1 VTGSLLLSL
10 SIAGPTTKEQRVIDQ
25 REPIPP
31 APEVN
36 VVGFR
41 PLKPPSSPFV
51 LALLAGIIV
60 VGLLWVAGGGLF
72 VLIIGAVLTVFLA
85 PIVDRLERRGMGRAP
100 ATILV
105 IVTAAVVTTVILVVV
120 LVVLVEQGSH
130 LARLWPVYQAQLQ
143 SGYATAE
150 IPTQLRD
157 AIDSVIDTL
166 HDNASGVD
174 KGTAILGVVQ
184 GILGFV
190 GMVFAFFI
198 LPFFTFYL
206 VKDRPRMV
214 ASLDAAIPGPWKKDV
229 HTTLDHLR
237 TDFAMYFKAE
247 LLVGAIMGIAVT
259 IGMVVIGLVC
269 GGGPL
274 VTFAVLLGL
283 IALVMEFLPQ
293 VGPVI
298 SYLPALA
305 LAAVTS
311 PLAVVLVSVF
321 YFIAFNIE
329 GSILVPTFEGKMLD
343 FGGATVIFLITMGFL
358 LAGIVGAIL
367 ALPVAMASRD
377 IFRQYFRKAI
387 ADSATLAPAI
397 RMPVPGTDRPLA
409 AEGA

>member
-1 VTGSLLLSL
+1 VT
-10 SIAGPTTKEQRVIDQ
+10 DQ
-25 REPIPP
+25 SDPIPV
-31 APEVN
+31 APDVA

-41 PLKPPSSPFV
+41 SMKPPSSPFV
-51 LALLAGIIV
+51 LALLAGIVI
-60 VGLLWVAGGGLF
+60 VGLLWIAGGGLF
-72 VLIIGAVLTVFLA
+72 VLVVGAVLTVFLV
-85 PIVDRLERRGMGRAP
+85 PIVNRLERHGMGRVP

-105 IVTAAVVTTVILVVV
+105 IVITAVVTIVVLVLV
-120 LVVLVEQGSH
+120 LVVLVEQGGK
-130 LARLWPVYQAQLQ
+130 LAREWPTYQAQLQ
-143 SGYATAE
+143 SGYETVE
-150 IPTQLRD
+150 IPAQLRG
-157 AIDSVIDTL
+157 AIDAVIDTL

-174 KGTAILGVVQ
+174 KGTAILGFVQ

-206 VKDRPRMV
+206 VKDQPRMA
-214 ASLDAAIPGPWKKDV
+214 ASFDASIPGPWKKDV
-229 HTTLDHLR
+229 QTTLNHLR

-247 LLVGAIMGIAVT
+247 LVVGTIMGIAVT
-259 IGMVVIGLVC
+259 IGMIVIGLVC

-293 VGPVI
+293 IGPII
-298 SYLPALA
+298 SYVPALA

-387 ADSATLAPAI
+387 DASEILAT
-397 RMPVPGTDRPLA
+397 PVTTSVPDAGRT
-409 AEGA
+409 